1 MFLEFLSQATL
12 ISVEEVSLLAH
23 TITQTAKI
31 RSWIHLIHH
40 CCYFFR
46 KLETT
51 WRSKTM
57 LEKPLNPS
65 LFISR
70 MLAKFK
76 LLVSLGYLGPGSFS
90 RNNLH
95 NVFFYSFP
103 SNELWWVQLLLSSL
117 TLPRIT
123 ACRSFLVGICLH
135 DFAKDLLWQEK
146 RKRNVSSNTVSFFF
160 FCIFCHISVFVFYFL
175 KLIFTCWYPRFI
187 AFFNFKLIH
196 GRARWDISRLC
207 LFREKKFSI

>member
-31 RSWIHLIHH
+31 RSWIHLIRH

-51 WRSKTM
+51 RRSKTM
-57 LEKPLNPS
+57 LGKPLNPS

-76 LLVSLGYLGPGSFS
+76 LFVALGVSLGYLGPGSFS

-95 NVFFYSFP
+95 NAF
-103 SNELWWVQLLLSSL
+103 LL
-117 TLPRIT
+117 
-123 ACRSFLVGICLH
+123 
-135 DFAKDLLWQEK
+135 Q
-146 RKRNVSSNTVSFFF
+146 FFF
-160 FCIFCHISVFVFYFL
+160 EWIMVSLIAAFL
-175 KLIFTCWYPRFI
+175 IDFTQNYCMPELFSWYMF
-187 AFFNFKLIH
+187 A
-196 GRARWDISRLC
+196 WLC
-207 LFREKKFSI
+207 KRSTLAGKKKKKCQL